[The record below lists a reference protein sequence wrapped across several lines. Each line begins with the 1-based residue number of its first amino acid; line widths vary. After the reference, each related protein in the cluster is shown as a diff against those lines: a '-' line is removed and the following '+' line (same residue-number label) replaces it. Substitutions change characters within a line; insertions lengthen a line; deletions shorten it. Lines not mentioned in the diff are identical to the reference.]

1 MSLLAEVQMRRSRPS
16 AMASPFGPNAKP
28 DCRRSRAHEPSCL
41 PPPLADGTVGGI
53 RQVDRGMREQKA
65 REIARS
71 AAIAEAHEEAALAA
85 EAARHEA
92 REKELPYAQLEAAGQ
107 TAYDSVY
114 RQIYQKVYDDL
125 QKITLRLLDCYD
137 RQPYPA
143 SVTATALAAEIL
155 DEFDPQHQFAEA
167 IAWAARATFIKLA
180 NKILEACKPPEEPN

>member
-1 MSLLAEVQMRRSRPS
+1 M
-16 AMASPFGPNAKP
+16 
-28 DCRRSRAHEPSCL
+28 
-41 PPPLADGTVGGI
+41 
-53 RQVDRGMREQKA
+53 DRGMREQKA

-114 RQIYQKVYDDL
+114 QQVYQKVYDDL
-125 QKITLRLLDCYD
+125 QKLTLALLDCYD
-137 RQPYPA
+137 RQPHPT

-155 DEFDPQHQFAEA
+155 DEFDPQHQFDEV

-180 NKILEACKPPEEPN
+180 NKILDACKPPEEPN

>member
-1 MSLLAEVQMRRSRPS
+1 MDP
-16 AMASPFGPNAKP
+16 
-28 DCRRSRAHEPSCL
+28 
-41 PPPLADGTVGGI
+41 
-53 RQVDRGMREQKA
+53 GMREQKA

-107 TAYDSVY
+107 TVYDSVY
-114 RQIYQKVYDDL
+114 QQVYQKVYGDL

-137 RQPYPA
+137 RQPHPA

-155 DEFDPQHQFAEA
+155 DEFDPQFDPV
-167 IAWAARATFIKLA
+167 IMWAARATFIKLA
-180 NKILEACKPPEEPN
+180 NKILEACKPPEELN

>member
-1 MSLLAEVQMRRSRPS
+1 M
-16 AMASPFGPNAKP
+16 
-28 DCRRSRAHEPSCL
+28 
-41 PPPLADGTVGGI
+41 
-53 RQVDRGMREQKA
+53 DRGMREQKA

-71 AAIAEAHEEAALAA
+71 AAIAEAHEEAAFAA
-85 EAARHEA
+85 EAARREA
-92 REKELPYAQLEAAGQ
+92 REKELPYKQLEAAGQ

-114 RQIYQKVYDDL
+114 QQIYQKVYDEF

-137 RQPYPA
+137 GQPHPA

-155 DEFDPQHQFAEA
+155 NEFDPQQFDEM